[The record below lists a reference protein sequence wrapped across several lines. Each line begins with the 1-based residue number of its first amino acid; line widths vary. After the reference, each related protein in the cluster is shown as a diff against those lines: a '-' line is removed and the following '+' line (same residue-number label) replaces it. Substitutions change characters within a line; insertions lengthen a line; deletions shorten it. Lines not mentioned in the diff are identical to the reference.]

1 MIKIYGIKN
10 CSTMKKA
17 FDLLAQLSLP
27 YEFHDYKK
35 LGIDDKHIQT
45 WADQVGLY
53 TLLNKKG
60 TTWRKF
66 TEEEQALI
74 LSTEAHT
81 IQAMIDN
88 PSLIKRPVLVANHKI
103 LIGFDASEYQH
114 IQQATT

>member
-10 CSTMKKA
+10 CSSMKKA
-17 FDLLAQLSLP
+17 FDLLSQLNIP

-35 LGIDDKHIQT
+35 LGIDDQHIQD

-66 TEEEQALI
+66 TAEEQTHI
-74 LSTEAHT
+74 LATEAQS

-88 PSLIKRPVLVANHKI
+88 PSLIKRPVLVAKNRI
-103 LIGFDASEYQH
+103 LVGFDPLEYQSLLS
-114 IQQATT
+114 

>member
-17 FDLLAQLSLP
+17 FDLLAQLNIP

-35 LGIDDKHIQT
+35 LGVDDKHIEH
-45 WADQVGLY
+45 WADHVGLY

-74 LSTEAHT
+74 LSTEANT
-81 IQAMIDN
+81 IQALIDN
-88 PSLIKRPVLVANHKI
+88 PSLIKRPVLVTDHTV
-103 LIGFDASEYQH
+103 LVGFDPNEYQQ
-114 IQQATT
+114 IQ